1 LFEEIA
7 LAGTT
12 IAFGVVLIVLGVAG
26 YFGSGA
32 ASVTALIPAIF
43 GVVLAGLGVLA
54 RNEGM
59 RKHAMHGAVLIG
71 LVGFLGSARGL
82 LQLPALMSGGE
93 VARPAAVIA
102 QSVMALLMLLFVVLC
117 VRSFINA
124 RVRRG

>member
-1 LFEEIA
+1 M
-7 LAGTT
+7 AGTT

-26 YFGSGA
+26 YAGSGG

-43 GVVLAGLGVLA
+43 GVLLAALGALA

-59 RKHAMHGAVLIG
+59 RKHAMHGAVLVG
-71 LVGFLGSARGL
+71 LLGFLGSARGL
-82 LQLPALMSGGE
+82 LQLPALMSGGD
-93 VARPAAVIA
+93 VARPAAVMA
-102 QSVMALLMLLFVVLC
+102 QSVMAILMLLFVVLC

>member
-1 LFEEIA
+1 

-26 YFGSGA
+26 YVASGA
-32 ASVTALIPAIF
+32 VSITALIPAIF
-43 GVVLAGLGVLA
+43 GVVLAALGALA

-59 RKHAMHGAVLIG
+59 RKHAMHGAVLVG
-71 LVGFLGSARGL
+71 LLGFLGSARGL
-82 LQLPALMSGGE
+82 LQLPALMSGGD

-102 QSVMALLMLLFVVLC
+102 QSVMAILMLLFVVLC

-124 RVRRG
+124 RVRRS